1 MRDKESNEIIGGT
14 DDMADYKT
22 ENIRNIT
29 LIGHGSNGKTT
40 LTEAM
45 LSAAGHVDRQGKV
58 EDGAA
63 TTDYDPEEIK
73 RHISI
78 SAAVAPV
85 EWKNTKINVIDVP
98 GYFDFIGEMMGPLR
112 VVETA
117 GIVVGAVSGLD
128 VGAEKAWNYSK
139 KNNVCR
145 MFIINRMDAENANY
159 MKVVEQLRDKFGSS
173 VVPMLLPMGEGVNFK
188 GVVNVLENKAY
199 EGTGKGLKEVP
210 VPGDMASAIET
221 AMEEITEAA
230 AGADDELMMK
240 YLEGE
245 ELTHEEILSGFRA
258 GMANGTIVPVV
269 AVSAVTGVGVAKM
282 LDVMSVYLHSPKGS
296 KAQGEN
302 PKTGDKIERA
312 CESSEPFSAFVY
324 KTVADPFVGKLSLF
338 RVMSGSINP
347 ATALYNSTADKAE
360 KAGGLFLMRGKKQ
373 TSVNVLNAG
382 DLGAL
387 SKLQFTNSGD
397 TLCDAA
403 SPIKYAPIDFP
414 APCISKAI
422 SAAKQGEED
431 KVFSGL
437 ARLQEEDPSIKVEK
451 NTETTETLVSGQ
463 GEVHLDVIRNKM
475 ASKFGANAVLN
486 DPKIPYRETIR
497 KKVACQGR
505 HKKQSGGHG
514 QFGDVWIEFSPIG
527 DTNID
532 FEFEDAVVGGAVP
545 RNFIPAVEKGLREN
559 IRKGVL
565 AGYPM
570 VGLHAKLYDGSY
582 HPVDSSE
589 MAFKTAARIAYKK
602 GCMDASPVMLEP
614 IMHVE
619 VFVPDEYMG
628 DIMGDMNKR
637 RGRIMGMDQVDGQQR
652 VTAEAPMGEMFKYAT
667 DLRSM
672 TQARGSFTMS
682 FERYEEMPADAAK
695 KIIESA
701 QKDEEEEE

>member
-1 MRDKESNEIIGGT
+1 
-14 DDMADYKT
+14 MADYKT

-45 LSAAGHVDRQGKV
+45 LYAAGHVDRQGKV

-159 MKVVEQLRDKFGSS
+159 MKVVEQLRGKFGTS
-173 VVPMLLPMGEGVNFK
+173 VVPLLLPMGEGLNFK

-199 EGTGKGLKEVP
+199 EGTGKALKEVA

-245 ELTHEEILSGFRA
+245 ELTHDEILSGFRA

-269 AVSAVTGVGVAKM
+269 AVSATTGVGVAKM

-302 PKTGDKIERA
+302 PKTGDKVERT

-338 RVMSGSINP
+338 RVMSGSITP
-347 ATALYNSTADKAE
+347 ATALYNSSADKAE

-373 TSVNVLNAG
+373 TNVNVLNAG

-463 GEVHLDVIRNKM
+463 GEVHLDVIRNKL

-602 GCMDASPVMLEP
+602 GCMDASPVLLEP

-672 TQARGSFTMS
+672 TQARGSFTMT

-701 QKDEEEEE
+701 QKEEEEEE

>member
-1 MRDKESNEIIGGT
+1 
-14 DDMADYKT
+14 MADFIT
-22 ENIRNIT
+22 ENIRNIA
-29 LIGHGSNGKTT
+29 LIGHGSEGKTT
-40 LTEAM
+40 LTEA
-45 LSAAGHVDRQGKV
+45 LLYAAGHVDRQGKV

-63 TTDYDPEEIK
+63 TTDFDPEEVK

-78 SAAVAPV
+78 SAAIAPV
-85 EWKNTKINVIDVP
+85 EWKGTKINVIDVP
-98 GYFDFIGEMMGPLR
+98 GYFDFIGEMIGALR
-112 VVETA
+112 VVKTA
-117 GIVVGAVSGLD
+117 GIVVGSVSGLT
-128 VGAEKAWNYSK
+128 VGAEKAWANSV
-139 KNNVCR
+139 KNNVAR
-145 MFIINRMDAENANY
+145 MFIVNRMDAENANY
-159 MKVVEQLRDKFGSS
+159 SKVVDQLRDKFGTS
-173 VVPMLLPMGEGVNFK
+173 VVPMLLPIGSGASFK
-188 GVVNVLENKAY
+188 GVVNVLENKAF

-210 VPGDMASAIET
+210 VPADMADEIAT

-245 ELTHEEILSGFRA
+245 ELTHEEILFGFRE
-258 GMANGTIVPVV
+258 GMKSGAIVPVV
-269 AVSAVTGVGVAKM
+269 AVSATTGIGVAKL
-282 LDVMSVYLHSPKGS
+282 LDMMSVYLPSPKGS
-296 KAQGEN
+296 KVEGVN
-302 PKTGDKIERA
+302 PKTGDTVTRT
-312 CESSEPFSAFVY
+312 CDNGEPFSAFVF
-324 KTVADPFVGKLSLF
+324 KTIADPFVGKLSLF
-338 RVMSGSINP
+338 RVCSGSITP
-347 ATALYNSTADKAE
+347 ATALYNSTCEKAE
-360 KAGGLFLMRGKKQ
+360 KAGGLFVMRGKKQ
-373 TSVNVLNAG
+373 QNANVLNAG

-387 SKLQFTNSGD
+387 SKLQYTNSGD

-403 SPIKYAPIDFP
+403 NPVRFPAIDFP
-414 APCISKAI
+414 IPCISKAI

-463 GEVHLDVIRNKM
+463 GELHLDIIRNKL
-475 ASKFGANAVLN
+475 ASKFGAQANLN

-497 KKVACQGR
+497 KKVSCQGR

-545 RNFIPAVEKGLREN
+545 RNFIPSVEKGLREN
-559 IRKGVL
+559 IRRGVL

-582 HPVDSSE
+582 HAVDSSE

-602 GCMDASPVMLEP
+602 GCMDASPVLLEP

-637 RGRIMGMDQVDGQQR
+637 RGRIMGMDPIDGLQR

-672 TQARGSFTMS
+672 TQARGFFTMN

-695 KIIESA
+695 KIIENA
-701 QKDEEEEE
+701 QKDEDEEE